1 MLSGAAPAWAGD
13 AATPTET
20 GAGELEQIVVTA
32 EKRVSTVLQTP
43 ISITAVSGDELL
55 QRGIS
60 SLSDLALETP
70 GISMKQFHRT
80 FLFAH
85 NLTDKIAVLTASTMT
100 WIGPLPPIYRPAVTT
115 PRTVGVE
122 VNYAFGR

>member
-60 SLSDLALETP
+60 SLNDLALETP
-70 GISMKQFHRT
+70 GISMKQFSPAQTEFEMRGLPSTGRFSSRT
-80 FLFAH
+80 
-85 NLTDKIAVLTASTMT
+85 I
-100 WIGPLPPIYRPAVTT
+100 
-115 PRTVGVE
+115 
-122 VNYAFGR
+122 